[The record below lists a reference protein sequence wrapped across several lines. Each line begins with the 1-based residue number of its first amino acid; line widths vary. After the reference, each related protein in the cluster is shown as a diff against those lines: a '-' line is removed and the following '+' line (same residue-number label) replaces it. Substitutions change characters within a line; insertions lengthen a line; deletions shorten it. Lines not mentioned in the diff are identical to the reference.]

1 MPSTKTRVTLK
12 EVAERAGVS
21 RSAVSRTFTPGAS
34 VSASTRQL
42 VESAANEL
50 GYKPS
55 VLASGLS
62 TGRTK
67 LIGLVSNNFRNP
79 FYLEVFDTF
88 TTALQNS
95 DLRPLLVNLTEDF
108 DAERAQSMLQ
118 QYSVDGVVVASS
130 TLPPQFSTAFSNA
143 GLPVVHAFARHLDNP
158 NVDTVGIDNVT
169 CGRLAALHLQ
179 ELGYKRLSFIGGPQT
194 AASTTDRQAGFL
206 DVAGTDCPI
215 FYADDYAFDSG
226 FDAMIRAIANG
237 TPADGYFCGDDVI
250 AIGAKAALEAA
261 GKSVPADV
269 GLIGVNGMTISGWSN
284 VNLTTFRQPVKSI
297 VNAVIERLVE
307 LMDDPA
313 SPPRAIRFEPELI
326 ERGTLRQRH

>member
-1 MPSTKTRVTLK
+1 MQSLKNRITLK

-34 VSASTRQL
+34 VSKGTRER
-42 VESAANEL
+42 VERAAEEL
-50 GYKPS
+50 GYQPS

-108 DAERAQSMLQ
+108 DADRAQSMLQ

-130 TLPPQFSTAFSNA
+130 TLPPQFATAFSNA

-158 NVDTVGIDNVT
+158 NVDTVGIDDVS
-169 CGRLAALHLQ
+169 CGDLAARHLLG
-179 ELGYKRLSFIGGPQT
+179 LGYKQLGFIGGPQK
-194 AASTTDRQAGFL
+194 AASTMDRQTGFL
-206 DVAGTDCPI
+206 RVAGSECPV
-215 FYADDYAFDSG
+215 FYAEDYAFDAGFSAMNHAIESG
-226 FDAMIRAIANG
+226 KIADA
-237 TPADGYFCGDDVI
+237 YFCGDDVV
-250 AIGAKAALEAA
+250 AIGAKAALEAS
-261 GKSVPADV
+261 GRSVPGDV
-269 GLIGVNGMTISGWSN
+269 GLIGVNGMTISGWQS
-284 VNLTTFRQPVKSI
+284 VDLTTFRQPLACI
-297 VNAVIERLVE
+297 VDAVIERLLE
-307 LMDDPA
+307 LMEDPA
-313 SPPRAIRFEPELI
+313 STPRAIRFDPELI
-326 ERGTLRQRH
+326 ERNTLARR